1 MNFSGF
7 HSRSVLP
14 LYAYTQS
21 RQGVS
26 LHVRSDGFYSNL
38 NGGIG
43 GYTDALDLEG
53 CIDATEENRI
63 EN

>member
-26 LHVRSDGFYSNL
+26 LHVRSNGFYSNL
-38 NGGIG
+38 NGG
-43 GYTDALDLEG
+43 YTDAHDLEG
-53 CIDATEENRI
+53 CIDATEENKI